1 MTVKYIGMALV
12 LIFTTLVGN
21 GLAIA
26 EKRRIEQSE
35 ALRAL
40 IAHITREIECFKTP
54 LDSIFSSFS
63 NKILERIGFL
73 DKVTEGSLKV
83 ALSGSENLFCFKE
96 ETCKKLLGFADFLGK
111 SDSADQI
118 SRCKYVLSLID
129 DDIKKSR
136 DQYPKNRKMYSSL
149 GVLFGIMIIILL
161 V

>member
-26 EKRRIEQSE
+26 EKRKVEQSE

-40 IAHITREIECFKTP
+40 IAHIYREIECFKTP
-54 LDSIFSSFS
+54 LDGIFSSFS
-63 NKILERIGFL
+63 NKTFEKIGFL
-73 DKVTEGSLKV
+73 DKVVKGSLKD
-83 ALSGSENLFCFKE
+83 ALSGGENLFCFKE
-96 ETCKKLLGFADFLGK
+96 ETYKKLLAFADFLGK

-118 SRCKYVLSLID
+118 SRCKYILSLMD
-129 DDIKKSR
+129 EDIKKSR

-149 GVLFGIMIIILL
+149 GVLSGIMIIILL